1 MTPTTSII
9 TAIVTAIATIVA
21 ALVTASRSR
30 QGPPSPSNA
39 QTVHIHQAPSWSTQQ
54 QKSSRGAVL
63 AVLFG
68 GSLVVILFLFLGQTK
83 GPTAPSPEGVVASA
97 GPGSSPNND
106 PGLTAQAQGFL
117 ISYFSD
123 MSQAHTPE
131 VLNRYFAFPVD
142 WYRKKNIPNADEL
155 DGIIPA
161 RTPESQLAC
170 HLEPPRVT
178 NVEDH
183 GSNLVASSYVSWS
196 KPGSGTRGLVVVIY
210 TLVRS
215 T

>member
-1 MTPTTSII
+1 
-9 TAIVTAIATIVA
+9 
-21 ALVTASRSR
+21 
-30 QGPPSPSNA
+30 
-39 QTVHIHQAPSWSTQQ
+39 
-54 QKSSRGAVL
+54 
-63 AVLFG
+63 
-68 GSLVVILFLFLGQTK
+68 
-83 GPTAPSPEGVVASA
+83 
-97 GPGSSPNND
+97 
-106 PGLTAQAQGFL
+106 
-117 ISYFSD
+117 

-131 VLNRYFAFPVD
+131 VLNRYFAFPAD
-142 WYRKKNIPNADEL
+142 WYRKKNVPNADEL
-155 DGIIPA
+155 AGIIPA

-215 T
+215 TEGQPFKIVVVDEPKQPTAC